1 MDQQFSLSWNNFHGN
16 LSKGFAGLLG
26 NGEFVDVTI
35 AVEGHLLQAHKV
47 ILSICSP
54 YFKKMFQLNPCQH
67 PIVVLRDVTHKAM
80 RDLLQFMYHGE
91 VSVKR
96 EDLTSFIGTAE
107 VLQIKGLTNK
117 ETEDDVSETEKD
129 PIQIIETQNDNHN
142 SESCASDIYDSS
154 PNDTPESYELDL
166 FKQRKLLGKLQQISE
181 LKRKSDE
188 FLRTNYYTDI
198 LNAEKRQKLNE
209 KPQSKPSNHPLH
221 STFDDLKKIY
231 DENPVEITTTINP
244 NVHSPAKNNI
254 MNERNKNTSA
264 TDNSIELKTE
274 CDDSDIIVSDPAV
287 CTAHETIQDGKK
299 NLMMPLDL
307 QTTQDNCT
315 GLNALFMDLKNL
327 VNGKVSNKIVRPIYE
342 EYARPALDHRL
353 VTIPQ
358 KEDGKK
364 KYPQR
369 SCRLCWRIGKR
380 RDTRFMCSACEL
392 PFCALSLVMNGSSD
406 SQLPVRYKYIY
417 SRKGH
422 KQLVHM
428 NFVYTK
434 HSTTHG
440 KTSWRCV
447 QYFSLNRCPA
457 TVETID
463 AMIYAVNHQ
472 HNHEDCYDKLVR
484 NNIYEMDSS
493 SK

>member
-16 LSKGFAGLLG
+16 LTKGFAGLLG

-54 YFKKMFQLNPCQH
+54 YFKKMFQMNPCQH

-117 ETEDDVSETEKD
+117 ETDDDNEKEQD
-129 PIQIIETQNDNHN
+129 LTKHTLETQNNTQDA
-142 SESCASDIYDSS
+142 ESCVSD
-154 PNDTPESYELDL
+154 SYEPSQNDEVLNNEL
-166 FKQRKLLGKLQQISE
+166 VLLKQRQFIEKLQRLSN
-181 LKRKSDE
+181 LKRKSEE
-188 FLRTNYYTDI
+188 FLQNNYYSDV
-198 LNAEKRQKLNE
+198 LNSEKRPKIKE
-209 KPQSKPSNHPLH
+209 KSPYNKHSNTLLPN
-221 STFDDLKKIY
+221 SNFENLKNIY
-231 DENPVEITTTINP
+231 DDNPVDITTSYN
-244 NVHSPAKNNI
+244 HLQKNN
-254 MNERNKNTSA
+254 MKELNDKTQEQSSS
-264 TDNSIELKTE
+264 DNGVELKTE
-274 CDDSDIIVSDPAV
+274 CDDSDIIVTDPAV
-287 CTAHETIQDGKK
+287 CTTPKNFDSSRDSKK
-299 NLMMPLDL
+299 DLSMPLDY
-307 QTTQDNCT
+307 QSPQD
-315 GLNALFMDLKNL
+315 
-327 VNGKVSNKIVRPIYE
+327 S
-342 EYARPALDHRL
+342 
-353 VTIPQ
+353 
-358 KEDGKK
+358 
-364 KYPQR
+364 
-369 SCRLCWRIGKR
+369 
-380 RDTRFMCSACEL
+380 
-392 PFCALSLVMNGSSD
+392 ALSLVVNGSNENP
-406 SQLPVRYKYIY
+406 QLPVRYKYIY

-463 AMIYAVNHQ
+463 SMIYAVNHQ
-472 HNHEDCYDKLVR
+472 HNHEDCFEKLSR
-484 NNIYEMDSS
+484 NNVYEMNVSA
-493 SK
+493 K

>member
-16 LSKGFAGLLG
+16 LTNGFAGLLG

-54 YFKKMFQLNPCQH
+54 YFKKMFQMNPCQH

-117 ETEDDVSETEKD
+117 ETEDDDGSEKEHNLTKHRTE
-129 PIQIIETQNDNHN
+129 QNQNETPEAETSITDSYDAGINDESNQN
-142 SESCASDIYDSS
+142 SEI
-154 PNDTPESYELDL
+154 ELH
-166 FKQRKLLGKLQQISE
+166 KQRQLIEKIQRLSN
-181 LKRKSDE
+181 LKRKSEE
-188 FLRTNYYTDI
+188 FLHKNYFSDI
-198 LNAEKRQKLNE
+198 LNPEKRPKIKE
-209 KPQSKPSNHPLH
+209 KITYKQNSQIFQTNNFENVKNL
-221 STFDDLKKIY
+221 Y
-231 DENPVEITTTINP
+231 DENPVDITTTFNTHLHKT
-244 NVHSPAKNNI
+244 NLSES
-254 MNERNKNTSA
+254 NEKCKEQALS
-264 TDNSIELKTE
+264 DNGLELKNE
-274 CDDSDIIVSDPAV
+274 CDDSEIIVTDPAV
-287 CTAHETIQDGKK
+287 CSTPKNYECSREGQKDSSASMDYPSPQD
-299 NLMMPLDL
+299 
-307 QTTQDNCT
+307 
-315 GLNALFMDLKNL
+315 
-327 VNGKVSNKIVRPIYE
+327 S
-342 EYARPALDHRL
+342 
-353 VTIPQ
+353 
-358 KEDGKK
+358 
-364 KYPQR
+364 
-369 SCRLCWRIGKR
+369 
-380 RDTRFMCSACEL
+380 
-392 PFCALSLVMNGSSD
+392 ALSLVVNGCNEN
-406 SQLPVRYKYIY
+406 QPLPVRYKYIY

-463 AMIYAVNHQ
+463 SMIYAINHQ
-472 HNHEDCYDKLVR
+472 HNHEDCYEKLSR
-484 NNIYEMDSS
+484 NNIYEMNISP
-493 SK
+493 K

>member
-16 LSKGFAGLLG
+16 LTKGFAGLLG

-80 RDLLQFMYHGE
+80 KDLLQFMYHGE

-117 ETEDDVSETEKD
+117 ETEEDEDSEREQDLPKHRT
-129 PIQIIETQNDNHN
+129 ETQNNTPDA
-142 SESCASDIYDSS
+142 ESCVSDNYDTTL
-154 PNDTPESYELDL
+154 NDETTQSNELEL
-166 FKQRKLLGKLQQISE
+166 LKQRQLIEKLHRISN
-181 LKRKSDE
+181 LKRKSTE
-188 FLRTNYYTDI
+188 FLQKNYFSDI
-198 LNAEKRQKLNE
+198 LNPEKRPKTKEKIIYTQNNQMYQSNNYENMKNMYEDNPVDISASYNTHISKTNSQDFNE
-209 KPQSKPSNHPLH
+209 KSKDQSLS
-221 STFDDLKKIY
+221 
-231 DENPVEITTTINP
+231 
-244 NVHSPAKNNI
+244 
-254 MNERNKNTSA
+254 
-264 TDNSIELKTE
+264 DNGLEMKTE
-274 CDDSDIIVSDPAV
+274 CDDSDIIVTDPAV
-287 CTAHETIQDGKK
+287 CSTPKNYESSREGKK
-299 NLMMPLDL
+299 DL
-307 QTTQDNCT
+307 SVPIDYPSPQD
-315 GLNALFMDLKNL
+315 
-327 VNGKVSNKIVRPIYE
+327 S
-342 EYARPALDHRL
+342 
-353 VTIPQ
+353 
-358 KEDGKK
+358 
-364 KYPQR
+364 
-369 SCRLCWRIGKR
+369 
-380 RDTRFMCSACEL
+380 
-392 PFCALSLVMNGSSD
+392 ALSLVVNGSNENQ
-406 SQLPVRYKYIY
+406 QLPVRYKYIY

-457 TVETID
+457 TVETIES
-463 AMIYAVNHQ
+463 MIYAINHQ
-472 HNHEDCYDKLVR
+472 HNHEDCYEKLSR
-484 NNIYEMDSS
+484 NNIYEMCVSP
-493 SK
+493 K

>member
-16 LSKGFAGLLG
+16 LSKGFASLLG

-35 AVEGHLLQAHKV
+35 AVDGHLLQAHKV

-117 ETEDDVSETEKD
+117 ETEEEVFDSEKEAAKPRLEPQNVSPD
-129 PIQIIETQNDNHN
+129 A
-142 SESCASDIYDSS
+142 ESSTSDAYDSTT
-154 PNDTPESYELDL
+154 NETPENNEIDL
-166 FKQRKLLGKLQQISE
+166 RKQRQFIEKLQRLSS
-181 LKRKSDE
+181 LKRKSEE
-188 FLRTNYYTDI
+188 FIQKNYYSDI
-198 LNAEKRQKLNE
+198 VNSEKRPKVTDKTAYSKSNNQLL
-209 KPQSKPSNHPLH
+209 QSS
-221 STFDDLKKIY
+221 KI
-231 DENPVEITTTINP
+231 ENIRNLYEENAVEITTSLNP
-244 NVHSPAKNNI
+244 SMQKSCTEDLVDHKNNCLPD
-254 MNERNKNTSA
+254 NTV
-264 TDNSIELKTE
+264 ELKTE
-274 CDDSDIIVSDPAV
+274 CDDSDIIVTDPAV
-287 CTAHETIQDGKK
+287 CTTPKSYDSSREGKPSI
-299 NLMMPLDL
+299 LLPM
-307 QTTQDNCT
+307 
-315 GLNALFMDLKNL
+315 
-327 VNGKVSNKIVRPIYE
+327 
-342 EYARPALDHRL
+342 EYQS
-353 VTIPQ
+353 PQ
-358 KEDGKK
+358 EN
-364 KYPQR
+364 
-369 SCRLCWRIGKR
+369 
-380 RDTRFMCSACEL
+380 
-392 PFCALSLVMNGSSD
+392 ALSLVMNGTCE

-422 KQLVHM
+422 KQLVYM

-463 AMIYAVNHQ
+463 QMIYAVNHK
-472 HNHEDCYDKLVR
+472 HNHEDCYEKLLK
-484 NNIYEMDSS
+484 NKIFEMDGLQN
-493 SK
+493 K

>member
-67 PIVVLRDVTHKAM
+67 PIVVLRDVSHKAM

-117 ETEDDVSETEKD
+117 ETEEECCETEKE
-129 PIQIIETQNDNHN
+129 PQQNLETHDDNPN
-142 SESCASDIYDSS
+142 TESCASDTYDTS
-154 PNDTPESYELDL
+154 PNETQETNDIDILKHRQFIE
-166 FKQRKLLGKLQQISE
+166 KLQQIST
-181 LKRKSDE
+181 LKRKSEE
-188 FLRTNYYTDI
+188 FLKKNFYTDVF
-198 LNAEKRQKLNE
+198 NAEKRQKFNE
-209 KPQSKPSNHPLH
+209 KFNYSKQSNHSVH
-221 STFDDLKKIY
+221 SAYENLKKIY
-231 DENPVEITTTINP
+231 DENPVDITTSLNP
-244 NVHSPAKNNI
+244 IQSPS
-254 MNERNKNTSA
+254 KNTNENNMSQIGPD
-264 TDNSIELKTE
+264 TPIELKTE
-274 CDDSDIIVSDPAV
+274 CDDSDIIVTDPAV
-287 CTAHETIQDGKK
+287 CTTHDTQSEGKK
-299 NLMMPLDL
+299 SLMMPLDL

-315 GLNALFMDLKNL
+315 GLSTLFLDLKNL
-327 VNGKVSNKIVRPIYE
+327 VNGKISNKAIRPSNE
-342 EYARPALDHRL
+342 EYTRPALDHRL

-392 PFCALSLVMNGSSD
+392 PFCKS
-406 SQLPVRYKYIY
+406 PCFE
-417 SRKGH
+417 
-422 KQLVHM
+422 VHF
-428 NFVYTK
+428 NDVFKVSHLQGDY
-434 HSTTHG
+434 
-440 KTSWRCV
+440 
-447 QYFSLNRCPA
+447 
-457 TVETID
+457 
-463 AMIYAVNHQ
+463 YAN
-472 HNHEDCYDKLVR
+472 
-484 NNIYEMDSS
+484 
-493 SK
+493 

>member
-16 LSKGFAGLLG
+16 LTKGFAGLLG

-54 YFKKMFQLNPCQH
+54 YFKKMFQMNPCQH

-117 ETEDDVSETEKD
+117 ETEDDPEKEQD
-129 PIQIIETQNDNHN
+129 FSKHNIENHN
-142 SESCASDIYDSS
+142 GSPDGNSSVSDIVDTTIDDVT
-154 PNDTPESYELDL
+154 PNNELDL
-166 FKQRKLLGKLQQISE
+166 LKQRQFIEKLQRLSN
-181 LKRKSDE
+181 LKRKSEE
-188 FLRTNYYTDI
+188 FLQKSYYADLINPEKRSKTKDKPYSKQNNHMAQSYENLKSLYEEKALDVSNAYNSHI
-198 LNAEKRQKLNE
+198 QNACNNAEKDLND
-209 KPQSKPSNHPLH
+209 KAKDQIP
-221 STFDDLKKIY
+221 F
-231 DENPVEITTTINP
+231 ENN
-244 NVHSPAKNNI
+244 
-254 MNERNKNTSA
+254 
-264 TDNSIELKTE
+264 IELKTE
-274 CDDSDIIVSDPAV
+274 SDDMDIIVTDPAV
-287 CTAHETIQDGKK
+287 CTTPKSYDGSRDGKK
-299 NLMMPLDL
+299 DLSIPLDYHSP
-307 QTTQDNCT
+307 QD
-315 GLNALFMDLKNL
+315 
-327 VNGKVSNKIVRPIYE
+327 S
-342 EYARPALDHRL
+342 
-353 VTIPQ
+353 
-358 KEDGKK
+358 
-364 KYPQR
+364 
-369 SCRLCWRIGKR
+369 
-380 RDTRFMCSACEL
+380 
-392 PFCALSLVMNGSSD
+392 ALSLVMNGSCENQ
-406 SQLPVRYKYIY
+406 QLPVRYKYIY

-472 HNHEDCYDKLVR
+472 HNHEDCYEKLVR
-484 NNIYEMDSS
+484 NNIYEMNVSP
-493 SK
+493 K

>member
-67 PIVVLRDVTHKAM
+67 PIVVLRDVSHKAM

-117 ETEDDVSETEKD
+117 ETEEECCETEKE
-129 PIQIIETQNDNHN
+129 PHQNLETQNDNPN
-142 SESCASDIYDSS
+142 TESCASEMYDTS
-154 PNDTPESYELDL
+154 PNETQETNDVDIL
-166 FKQRKLLGKLQQISE
+166 KQRQFIEKLQQIST
-181 LKRKSDE
+181 LKRKSEE
-188 FLRTNYYTDI
+188 FLKKNFYTDV
-198 LNAEKRQKLNE
+198 LNAEKRQKFNE
-209 KPQSKPSNHPLH
+209 KFNYSKQSNHSVH
-221 STFDDLKKIY
+221 NAYENLKKIY
-231 DENPVEITTTINP
+231 DENPVDITTSLNP
-244 NVHSPAKNNI
+244 IQSPSKNS
-254 MNERNKNTSA
+254 NENNMSQTGPD
-264 TDNSIELKTE
+264 TPIELKTE
-274 CDDSDIIVSDPAV
+274 CDDSDIIVTDPAV
-287 CTAHETIQDGKK
+287 CTTHDAQSEGKK
-299 NLMMPLDL
+299 SLMMPLDL
-307 QTTQDNCT
+307 QTTQDNCS
-315 GLNALFMDLKNL
+315 GLSTLFLDLKNL
-327 VNGKVSNKIVRPIYE
+327 VNGKIANKAMRTSNE

-392 PFCALSLVMNGSSD
+392 PFCKS
-406 SQLPVRYKYIY
+406 PCFE
-417 SRKGH
+417 
-422 KQLVHM
+422 VHF
-428 NFVYTK
+428 NDVFKVSHLQGDY
-434 HSTTHG
+434 
-440 KTSWRCV
+440 
-447 QYFSLNRCPA
+447 
-457 TVETID
+457 
-463 AMIYAVNHQ
+463 YAN
-472 HNHEDCYDKLVR
+472 
-484 NNIYEMDSS
+484 
-493 SK
+493 

>member
-16 LSKGFAGLLG
+16 LTKGFAGLLG

-54 YFKKMFQLNPCQH
+54 YFKKMFQMNPCQH

-117 ETEDDVSETEKD
+117 ETDDDNEKEQD
-129 PIQIIETQNDNHN
+129 LTKHTLETQNNTQDA
-142 SESCASDIYDSS
+142 ESCVSD
-154 PNDTPESYELDL
+154 SYEPSQNDEVLNNEL
-166 FKQRKLLGKLQQISE
+166 VLLKQRQFIEKLQRLSN
-181 LKRKSDE
+181 LKRKSEE
-188 FLRTNYYTDI
+188 FLQNNYYSDV
-198 LNAEKRQKLNE
+198 LNSEKRPKIKE
-209 KPQSKPSNHPLH
+209 KSPYNKHSNTLLPN
-221 STFDDLKKIY
+221 SNFENLKNIY
-231 DENPVEITTTINP
+231 DDNPVDITTSYN
-244 NVHSPAKNNI
+244 HLQKNN
-254 MNERNKNTSA
+254 MKELNDKTQEQSSS
-264 TDNSIELKTE
+264 DNGVELKTE
-274 CDDSDIIVSDPAV
+274 CDDSDIIVTDPAV
-287 CTAHETIQDGKK
+287 CTTPKNFDSSRDSKK
-299 NLMMPLDL
+299 DLSMPLDY
-307 QTTQDNCT
+307 QSPQD
-315 GLNALFMDLKNL
+315 
-327 VNGKVSNKIVRPIYE
+327 S
-342 EYARPALDHRL
+342 
-353 VTIPQ
+353 
-358 KEDGKK
+358 
-364 KYPQR
+364 
-369 SCRLCWRIGKR
+369 
-380 RDTRFMCSACEL
+380 
-392 PFCALSLVMNGSSD
+392 ALSLVVNGSNENP
-406 SQLPVRYKYIY
+406 QLPVRYKYIY

-463 AMIYAVNHQ
+463 SMIYAVNHQ
-472 HNHEDCYDKLVR
+472 HNHEDCFGR
-484 NNIYEMDSS
+484 NNVYEMNVSA
-493 SK
+493 K

>member
-16 LSKGFAGLLG
+16 LTKGFAGLLG

-117 ETEDDVSETEKD
+117 ETEEDNEKEQDLSKQAVESKANTE
-129 PIQIIETQNDNHN
+129 IETNVSNTYDIGSND
-142 SESCASDIYDSS
+142 DSS
-154 PNDTPESYELDL
+154 QNNDLML
-166 FKQRKLLGKLQQISE
+166 LKQREFIERLHKLSS
-181 LKRKSDE
+181 LKRKSEE
-188 FLRTNYYTDI
+188 FLQNNYFTNLI
-198 LNAEKRQKLNE
+198 EPEKRPKIKE
-209 KPQSKPSNHPLH
+209 KSPYSKQINHMLQNSN
-221 STFDDLKKIY
+221 FDNLKNVY
-231 DENPVEITTTINP
+231 DDNPVDISSNFNTHLQKGNDVKELIDKSKDQ
-244 NVHSPAKNNI
+244 SPSEHA
-254 MNERNKNTSA
+254 
-264 TDNSIELKTE
+264 IELKTE
-274 CDDSDIIVSDPAV
+274 CDDGDIIVTDPAV
-287 CTAHETIQDGKK
+287 CNTPKSYERRNSKNDMPIDYQGSQD
-299 NLMMPLDL
+299 
-307 QTTQDNCT
+307 
-315 GLNALFMDLKNL
+315 
-327 VNGKVSNKIVRPIYE
+327 S
-342 EYARPALDHRL
+342 
-353 VTIPQ
+353 
-358 KEDGKK
+358 
-364 KYPQR
+364 
-369 SCRLCWRIGKR
+369 
-380 RDTRFMCSACEL
+380 
-392 PFCALSLVMNGSSD
+392 ALSLVVNGTNEN

-463 AMIYAVNHQ
+463 SMIYAVNHQ
-472 HNHEDCYDKLVR
+472 HNHEDCLEKLSR
-484 NNIYEMDSS
+484 NNIYEMNFSP
-493 SK
+493 K

>member
-67 PIVVLRDVTHKAM
+67 PIVVLRDVSHKAM

-117 ETEDDVSETEKD
+117 ETEEECCETEKE
-129 PIQIIETQNDNHN
+129 PQQNLETHNDNPN
-142 SESCASDIYDSS
+142 TESCASDTYDTS
-154 PNDTPESYELDL
+154 PNETQETNDIDI
-166 FKQRKLLGKLQQISE
+166 FKQRQFIEKLQQIST
-181 LKRKSDE
+181 LKRKSEE
-188 FLRTNYYTDI
+188 FLKKNFYTDL
-198 LNAEKRQKLNE
+198 LNAEKRQKFNE
-209 KPQSKPSNHPLH
+209 KFNYNKQSNHSVH
-221 STFDDLKKIY
+221 SAYENLKKIY
-231 DENPVEITTTINP
+231 DENPVDITTSLNP
-244 NVHSPAKNNI
+244 IQSPS
-254 MNERNKNTSA
+254 KNTNENNMSQIGPD
-264 TDNSIELKTE
+264 TPIELKTE
-274 CDDSDIIVSDPAV
+274 CDDSDIIVTDPAV
-287 CTAHETIQDGKK
+287 CTTHDTQSEGKK
-299 NLMMPLDL
+299 SLMMPLDL

-315 GLNALFMDLKNL
+315 GLSTLFLDLKNL
-327 VNGKVSNKIVRPIYE
+327 VNGKISNKAIRPSNE
-342 EYARPALDHRL
+342 EYTRPALDHRL

-392 PFCALSLVMNGSSD
+392 PFCKS
-406 SQLPVRYKYIY
+406 PCFE
-417 SRKGH
+417 
-422 KQLVHM
+422 VHF
-428 NFVYTK
+428 NDVFKVSHLQGDY
-434 HSTTHG
+434 
-440 KTSWRCV
+440 
-447 QYFSLNRCPA
+447 
-457 TVETID
+457 
-463 AMIYAVNHQ
+463 YAN
-472 HNHEDCYDKLVR
+472 
-484 NNIYEMDSS
+484 
-493 SK
+493 

>member
-26 NGEFVDVTI
+26 KGEFVDVTI

-80 RDLLQFMYHGE
+80 KDLLQFMYHGE

-96 EDLTSFIGTAE
+96 EDLNSFISTAE

-117 ETEDDVSETEKD
+117 ETDEDDSEKEQDLSKHVTENNTPD
-129 PIQIIETQNDNHN
+129 A
-142 SESCASDIYDSS
+142 ESCVSD
-154 PNDTPESYELDL
+154 TYENTVTEEAQSNELEIL
-166 FKQRKLLGKLQQISE
+166 KHRQFIEKLQRLSN

-188 FLRTNYYTDI
+188 FLHKTYYSDI
-198 LNAEKRQKLNE
+198 MNPEKRVKTKE
-209 KPQSKPSNHPLH
+209 KITYKNHMSQNSYENMKNLYEDKPVDISSSHNTQVQN
-221 STFDDLKKIY
+221 SGNTEKETNDKNIS
-231 DENPVEITTTINP
+231 
-244 NVHSPAKNNI
+244 SPETAL
-254 MNERNKNTSA
+254 
-264 TDNSIELKTE
+264 ELKTE
-274 CDDSDIIVSDPAV
+274 FDDMDIIVTDPAV
-287 CTAHETIQDGKK
+287 CTTHKNYEKSRDG
-299 NLMMPLDL
+299 
-307 QTTQDNCT
+307 
-315 GLNALFMDLKNL
+315 
-327 VNGKVSNKIVRPIYE
+327 
-342 EYARPALDHRL
+342 
-353 VTIPQ
+353 Q
-358 KEDGKK
+358 KEAALPLE
-364 KYPQR
+364 YQSPQD
-369 SCRLCWRIGKR
+369 S
-380 RDTRFMCSACEL
+380 
-392 PFCALSLVMNGSSD
+392 ALSLVVNGSCENQ
-406 SQLPVRYKYIY
+406 QLPVRYKYIY

-463 AMIYAVNHQ
+463 SMIYAINHQ
-472 HNHEDCYDKLVR
+472 HNHEDCFEKLAR
-484 NNIYEMDSS
+484 NNIYEMNDSPE
-493 SK
+493 

>member
-54 YFKKMFQLNPCQH
+54 YFKKMFQVNPCQH

-117 ETEDDVSETEKD
+117 ETEEDTFEADKEITK
-129 PIQIIETQNDNHN
+129 QNIATRND
-142 SESCASDIYDSS
+142 SPGGESCISDMFDSTTNEIS
-154 PNDTPESYELDL
+154 DNNDIDL
-166 FKQRKLLGKLQQISE
+166 AKQRQFIEKLQRLSS
-181 LKRKSDE
+181 LKRKSEE
-188 FLRTNYYTDI
+188 FLQKNYYSDI
-198 LNAEKRQKLNE
+198 LNSEKRPKICDKITNKSNSNLMQRKSFDNV
-209 KPQSKPSNHPLH
+209 QSA
-221 STFDDLKKIY
+221 Y
-231 DENPVEITTTINP
+231 EENPVEITKSLNP
-244 NVHSPAKNNI
+244 NVEKQAIDKESTDDGKNPAVI
-254 MNERNKNTSA
+254 EHM
-264 TDNSIELKTE
+264 TDLKTE

-287 CTAHETIQDGKK
+287 CTTPKSYESTRDLKK
-299 NLMMPLDL
+299 SLIVPLDY
-307 QTTQDNCT
+307 QSPQENCT
-315 GLNALFMDLKNL
+315 GLSSLFMDLKNL
-327 VNGKVSNKIVRPIYE
+327 VNGKITNTLKTE
-342 EYARPALDHRL
+342 EIPRYVTEHRL

-392 PFCALSLVMNGSSD
+392 PFCKSPCFEIHFNDMFKV
-406 SQLPVRYKYIY
+406 SQLQ
-417 SRKGH
+417 GD
-422 KQLVHM
+422 
-428 NFVYTK
+428 
-434 HSTTHG
+434 
-440 KTSWRCV
+440 
-447 QYFSLNRCPA
+447 YFAP
-457 TVETID
+457 
-463 AMIYAVNHQ
+463 
-472 HNHEDCYDKLVR
+472 
-484 NNIYEMDSS
+484 
-493 SK
+493 

>member
-80 RDLLQFMYHGE
+80 KDLLQFMYHGE

-117 ETEDDVSETEKD
+117 ETEEEVFDTDKELTKQNVAA
-129 PIQIIETQNDNHN
+129 QND
-142 SESCASDIYDSS
+142 SPDAESCASDMYDSTTNEIS
-154 PNDTPESYELDL
+154 DNSDIDL
-166 FKQRKLLGKLQQISE
+166 VKQRQFIEKLQRLSS
-181 LKRKSDE
+181 LKRKSEE
-188 FLRTNYYTDI
+188 FLQKNYYTDI
-198 LNAEKRQKLNE
+198 INSEKRPKICDKITNNKSNNHLV
-209 KPQSKPSNHPLH
+209 QSSN
-221 STFDDLKKIY
+221 FDNVQSIY
-231 DENPVEITTTINP
+231 EENPVEITTSLNP
-244 NVHSPAKNNI
+244 NIQKQGTDKEASDNGNNQSVI
-254 MNERNKNTSA
+254 EQVM
-264 TDNSIELKTE
+264 ELKTE

-287 CTAHETIQDGKK
+287 CTTPKGYENSRDLKK
-299 NLMMPLDL
+299 GLIIPLDY
-307 QTTQDNCT
+307 QSPQENCT
-315 GLNALFMDLKNL
+315 GLNSLFMDLKNL
-327 VNGKVSNKIVRPIYE
+327 VNGKVTNTLKTE
-342 EYARPALDHRL
+342 EVPRYVMEHRL

-392 PFCALSLVMNGSSD
+392 PFCKSPCFEIHFNDMFKV
-406 SQLPVRYKYIY
+406 SQLQGDY
-417 SRKGH
+417 
-422 KQLVHM
+422 
-428 NFVYTK
+428 
-434 HSTTHG
+434 
-440 KTSWRCV
+440 
-447 QYFSLNRCPA
+447 
-457 TVETID
+457 
-463 AMIYAVNHQ
+463 YAP
-472 HNHEDCYDKLVR
+472 
-484 NNIYEMDSS
+484 
-493 SK
+493 

>member
-1 MDQQFSLSWNNFHGN
+1 MEQQFSLSWNNFHGN

-35 AVEGHLLQAHKV
+35 AVDGHLLQAHKV

-107 VLQIKGLTNK
+107 ILQIKGLTNK
-117 ETEDDVSETEKD
+117 ETEDVLETDKEPKTNLD
-129 PIQIIETQNDNHN
+129 THNDNPN
-142 SESCASDIYDSS
+142 SESCASDMYDSS
-154 PNDTPESYELDL
+154 PNDTPETYDIDI
-166 FKQRKLLGKLQQISE
+166 FKQRNLLGKLQQISE
-181 LKRKSDE
+181 LKRKSE
-188 FLRTNYYTDI
+188 ELLRTNYYGDI

-209 KPQSKPSNHPLH
+209 I
-221 STFDDLKKIY
+221 STRSIAFEKNLKKIY
-231 DENPVEITTTINP
+231 DENPVDITTSINP
-244 NVHSPAKNNI
+244 NIQSP
-254 MNERNKNTSA
+254 NKNTIERNN
-264 TDNSIELKTE
+264 TQNVPDNSVELKTE

-287 CTAHETIQDGKK
+287 CTSHDTSETKK

-307 QTTQDNCT
+307 QTPQDNCA
-315 GLNALFMDLKNL
+315 GLSAFFMDLRHL
-327 VNGKVSNKIVRPIYE
+327 VNGKVSKSMVKPVYE
-342 EYARPALDHRL
+342 EYARPGLDHHL

-392 PFCALSLVMNGSSD
+392 PFCKS
-406 SQLPVRYKYIY
+406 PCFEI
-417 SRKGH
+417 
-422 KQLVHM
+422 HM
-428 NFVYTK
+428 NDVYK
-434 HSTTHG
+434 VSKFPG
-440 KTSWRCV
+440 D
-447 QYFSLNRCPA
+447 Y
-457 TVETID
+457 
-463 AMIYAVNHQ
+463 YAN
-472 HNHEDCYDKLVR
+472 
-484 NNIYEMDSS
+484 
-493 SK
+493 

>member
-67 PIVVLRDVTHKAM
+67 PIVVLKDVSHKAM
-80 RDLLQFMYHGE
+80 KDLLQFMYHGE

-117 ETEDDVSETEKD
+117 ETDEENYVNKQQDLSKQSVGNQNGVHEVDSNVSDTVETSSSMPE
-129 PIQIIETQNDNHN
+129 EVSHN
-142 SESCASDIYDSS
+142 TD
-154 PNDTPESYELDL
+154 LDL
-166 FKQRKLLGKLQQISE
+166 IQQRDFIEKLQRLSN
-181 LKRKSDE
+181 LKRKSE
-188 FLRTNYYTDI
+188 EYLQKSYYSD
-198 LNAEKRQKLNE
+198 LLSSEKRSKLKE
-209 KPQSKPSNHPLH
+209 KPFCKQKNLTPIQTYENFKNLYDDKALDI
-221 STFDDLKKIY
+221 STFKNHLHGVCNMDKDIDDKAN
-231 DENPVEITTTINP
+231 DQSPPES
-244 NVHSPAKNNI
+244 NV
-254 MNERNKNTSA
+254 
-264 TDNSIELKTE
+264 DLKTE
-274 CDDSDIIVSDPAV
+274 CDDLDIIVSDPAV
-287 CTAHETIQDGKK
+287 CTTPKSFDGSRESKSISLGYQSPQD
-299 NLMMPLDL
+299 
-307 QTTQDNCT
+307 
-315 GLNALFMDLKNL
+315 
-327 VNGKVSNKIVRPIYE
+327 S
-342 EYARPALDHRL
+342 
-353 VTIPQ
+353 
-358 KEDGKK
+358 
-364 KYPQR
+364 
-369 SCRLCWRIGKR
+369 
-380 RDTRFMCSACEL
+380 
-392 PFCALSLVMNGSSD
+392 ALSLVVNGGCD
-406 SQLPVRYKYIY
+406 NQQLPVRYKYIY

-463 AMIYAVNHQ
+463 SMIFAVNHQ
-472 HNHEDCYDKLVR
+472 HNHEDCYEKLVR
-484 NNIYEMDSS
+484 NNIYEMNVAPE
-493 SK
+493 

>member
-307 QTTQDNCT
+307 QTTQD
-315 GLNALFMDLKNL
+315 
-327 VNGKVSNKIVRPIYE
+327 S
-342 EYARPALDHRL
+342 
-353 VTIPQ
+353 
-358 KEDGKK
+358 
-364 KYPQR
+364 
-369 SCRLCWRIGKR
+369 
-380 RDTRFMCSACEL
+380 
-392 PFCALSLVMNGSSD
+392 ALSLVMNGSSD